1 MLIVLDNVLSVDDMH
16 KMRVFFGNSSDNRK
30 MQWADGDIAAIHEA
44 HSPLTQLVQVA
55 SKYVDINSMTGIEFW
70 SHFGT
75 KPDWHKDRDEKLAA
89 TTGED
94 KYPLC
99 SIVYYA
105 HIDNLIG
112 GRFMTETEILVPRN
126 NRMLIFSPGIMHA
139 VEDYQGTRL
148 SVSVNPWEQAPLE
161 YV

>member
-1 MLIVLDNVLSVDDMH
+1 MLIVLDNVLSEEDMV
-16 KMRVFFGNSSDNRK
+16 KMHVFFADNPNNRN
-30 MQWADGDIAAIHEA
+30 MQWADGDIEAIKEA

-55 SKYVDINSMTGIEFW
+55 GKYFDINDMCGIEFW
-70 SHFGT
+70 SHYGT
-75 KPDWHKDRDEKLAA
+75 KPNWHKDRDEKLAA
-89 TTGED
+89 TTGVD

-105 HIDNLIG
+105 HIENLIG
-112 GRFMTETEILVPRN
+112 GRFMTESEIIVPRN
-126 NRMLIFSPGIMHA
+126 NRMLIFSPGILHT

-148 SVSVNPWEQAPLE
+148 SVSVNPWEQTPLE